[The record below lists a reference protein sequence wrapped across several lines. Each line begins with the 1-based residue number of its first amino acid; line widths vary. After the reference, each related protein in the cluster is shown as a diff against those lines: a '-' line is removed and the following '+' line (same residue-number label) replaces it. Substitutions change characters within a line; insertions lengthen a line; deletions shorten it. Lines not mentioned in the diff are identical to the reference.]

1 MFYYLFEYFEK
12 TYQLTGASLFQ
23 YLSFRSALTFILAL
37 VISTIFGKKIIE
49 FLKSKQIDE
58 NIRKLNLPGEKDKKG
73 TPTMGGIIIVLSTL
87 IPIFLFSDFKNI
99 YILVLII
106 TTIWLTIFGFIDD
119 YIKVFKKNKKGLRGS
134 IKILAQV
141 ILGLFIGLMV
151 YFHPEITTRSV
162 DSNSNSEII
171 LGEKNIKSLNTT
183 VPFFKNNELDYVNVF
198 KMKSD
203 NFNWIFYVIIV
214 TFIIVALSNGTNLTD
229 GLDGLAA
236 GSSSIIVFTLGIFSW
251 ISGNIIFSDYLN
263 IMYLPGIGEIV
274 VFVSALLGGL
284 IGFLWYNTYP
294 AQVFMGDTG
303 SLTIGGII
311 AVIAILV
318 RKELL
323 LPILCGVFLI
333 ETLSVII
340 QVGYFKYTK
349 KKFGVGKRVFLM
361 TPIHHH
367 FQKKGY
373 SESKIVARFWI
384 ISIMLAILSL
394 ITLKIRWL
402 RRKK

>member
-1 MFYYLFEYFEK
+1 MFYYLFEYLEK
-12 TYQLTGASLFQ
+12 NYQLTGASLFQ
-23 YLSFRSALTFILAL
+23 YLSFRSAITFILAII
-37 VISTIFGKKIIE
+37 ISTIFGKKIIQ

-58 NIRKLNLPGEKDKKG
+58 NIRKLDLPGENEKKG
-73 TPTMGGIIIVLSTL
+73 TPTMGGIIIILSTL
-87 IPIFLFSDFKNI
+87 IPIFLFADFKNI
-99 YILVLII
+99 YILILII
-106 TTIWLTIFGFIDD
+106 TTIWLGAFGFADD
-119 YIKVFKKNKKGLRGS
+119 YIKVFKKNKKGLKGR
-134 IKILAQV
+134 IKIFAQV
-141 ILGLFIGLMV
+141 ILGLFIGLTV
-151 YFHPEITTRSV
+151 YFHPEITTR
-162 DSNSNSEII
+162 DSKLTSENKIQI
-171 LGEKNIKSLNTT
+171 NVETINDKNLKTT
-183 VPFFKNNELDYVNVF
+183 VPFFKDNELDYVEVF
-198 KMKSD
+198 RMNS
-203 NFNWIFYVIIV
+203 NNYNWIFYVIIV
-214 TFIIVALSNGTNLTD
+214 TFIIVSLSNGANLTD

-251 ISGNIIFSDYLN
+251 ISGNVIFSDYLN

-274 VFVSALLGGL
+274 VFVAALLGGL

-294 AQVFMGDTG
+294 AQIFMGDTG
-303 SLTIGGII
+303 SLTVGGII

-318 RKELL
+318 RKELI

-349 KKFGVGKRVFLM
+349 KKLGFGKRIFLM

-394 ITLKIRWL
+394 ITLKIR
-402 RRKK
+402 

>member
-1 MFYYLFEYFEK
+1 MLYYLFEYLEK
-12 TYQLTGASLFQ
+12 NYQLTGASLFQ
-23 YLSFRSALTFILAL
+23 YLSFRSAITFILAL
-37 VISTIFGKKIIE
+37 IISTIFGKKIIQ
-49 FLKSKQIDE
+49 FLRSKQIDE
-58 NIRKLNLPGEKDKKG
+58 NIRKLDLPGENEKKG
-73 TPTMGGIIIVLSTL
+73 TPTMGGLIIILSTL
-87 IPIFLFSDFKNI
+87 IPIFLFADFKNI
-99 YILVLII
+99 YILILIV
-106 TTIWLTIFGFIDD
+106 TTIWLGAFGFADD
-119 YIKVFKKNKKGLRGS
+119 YIKVFKKNKEGLKGR

-141 ILGLFIGLMV
+141 LLGLFIGLTI
-151 YFHPEITTRSV
+151 YFHPDITTRDNNPLSK
-162 DSNSNSEII
+162 NKIEIKI
-171 LGEKNIKSLNTT
+171 DANNNKNLTTT
-183 VPFFKNNELDYVNVF
+183 VPFLKDNELDYVKVF
-198 KMKSD
+198 KMKS
-203 NFNWIFYVIIV
+203 NNYNWIFYVIIV
-214 TFIIVALSNGTNLTD
+214 TLIIVSLSNATNLTD

-274 VFVSALLGGL
+274 VFVAALLGAL

-294 AQVFMGDTG
+294 AQIFMGDTG
-303 SLTIGGII
+303 SLTVGGII

-318 RKELL
+318 RKELI

-340 QVGYFKYTK
+340 QVSYFKYTK
-349 KKFGVGKRVFLM
+349 KKLGIGKRIFLM

-384 ISIMLAILSL
+384 VSIMLAILSL
-394 ITLKIRWL
+394 ITLKIR
-402 RRKK
+402 

>member
-58 NIRKLNLPGEKDKKG
+58 NIRELNLPGENDKKG

-151 YFHPEITTRSV
+151 YFHPDITTRNV

-394 ITLKIRWL
+394 ITLKIR
-402 RRKK
+402 

>member
-1 MFYYLFEYFEK
+1 MFYYLFEYLEK
-12 TYQLTGASLFQ
+12 NYQLTGASLFQ
-23 YLSFRSALTFILAL
+23 YLSFRSAITFILAII
-37 VISTIFGKKIIE
+37 ISTIFGKKIIQ

-58 NIRKLNLPGEKDKKG
+58 NIRKLDLPGENEKEG
-73 TPTMGGIIIVLSTL
+73 TPTMGGIIIILSTL
-87 IPIFLFSDFKNI
+87 IPIFLFADFKNI
-99 YILVLII
+99 YILILII
-106 TTIWLTIFGFIDD
+106 TTIWLGAFGFADD
-119 YIKVFKKNKKGLRGS
+119 YIKVFKKNKKGLKGR
-134 IKILAQV
+134 IKIFAQV
-141 ILGLFIGLMV
+141 ILGLFIGLTV
-151 YFHPEITTRSV
+151 YFHPEITTR
-162 DSNSNSEII
+162 DSKLQSENKIQI
-171 LGEKNIKSLNTT
+171 NVETKNDKNLKTT
-183 VPFFKNNELDYVNVF
+183 VPFFKDNELDYVEVF
-198 KMKSD
+198 RMNS
-203 NFNWIFYVIIV
+203 NNYNWIFYVIIV
-214 TFIIVALSNGTNLTD
+214 TFIIVSLSNGTNLTD

-274 VFVSALLGGL
+274 VFVAALLGGL

-294 AQVFMGDTG
+294 AQIFMGDTG
-303 SLTIGGII
+303 SLTVGGII

-318 RKELL
+318 RKELI

-349 KKFGVGKRVFLM
+349 KKLGFGKRIFLM

-394 ITLKIRWL
+394 ITLKIR
-402 RRKK
+402 

>member
-1 MFYYLFEYFEK
+1 MFYYLFEYLEK
-12 TYQLTGASLFQ
+12 NYQLAGASLFQ
-23 YLSFRSALTFILAL
+23 YLSFRSAITFILAL
-37 VISTIFGKKIIE
+37 IISTIFGKKIIQY
-49 FLKSKQIDE
+49 LKSKQIDE
-58 NIRKLNLPGEKDKKG
+58 NIRTLDLPGEDDKKG
-73 TPTMGGIIIVLSTL
+73 TPTMGGIIIILSTL
-87 IPIFLFSDFKNI
+87 IPVLLFADFKNI
-99 YILVLII
+99 YISILII
-106 TTIWLTIFGFIDD
+106 TTIWLGIFGFVDD
-119 YIKVFKKNKKGLRGS
+119 YIKVFRKNKKGLKGR

-141 ILGLFIGLMV
+141 ILGLFIGLTV
-151 YFHPEITTRSV
+151 YFHPEITTRE
-162 DSNSNSEII
+162 NNTTP
-171 LGEKNIKSLNTT
+171 KNKLELQIESKNDKNLKTT
-183 VPFFKNNELDYVNVF
+183 VPFFKNNELDYVKVF

-203 NFNWIFYVIIV
+203 NYNWILYVIII
-214 TFIIVALSNGTNLTD
+214 TFIIVSLSNGTNLTD

-274 VFVSALLGGL
+274 VFVAALLGGL

-294 AQVFMGDTG
+294 AQIFMGDTG
-303 SLTIGGII
+303 SLTVGGII

-318 RKELL
+318 RKELI
-323 LPILCGVFLI
+323 LPILCGVFLV

-340 QVGYFKYTK
+340 QVSYFKYTK
-349 KKFGVGKRVFLM
+349 KKLGVGKRIFLM

-384 ISIMLAILSL
+384 VSIMLAILSL
-394 ITLKIRWL
+394 ITLKIR
-402 RRKK
+402 

>member
-1 MFYYLFEYFEK
+1 MFYYLFEYLEK
-12 TYQLTGASLFQ
+12 NYQLTGASLFQ
-23 YLSFRSALTFILAL
+23 YLSFRSAITFILA
-37 VISTIFGKKIIE
+37 IITSTIFGKKIIQ

-58 NIRKLNLPGEKDKKG
+58 NIRKLDLPGENEKEG
-73 TPTMGGIIIVLSTL
+73 TPTMGGIIIILSTL
-87 IPIFLFSDFKNI
+87 IPIFLFADFKNI
-99 YILVLII
+99 YILILII
-106 TTIWLTIFGFIDD
+106 TTIWLGAFGFADD
-119 YIKVFKKNKKGLRGS
+119 YIKVFKKNKKGLKGR
-134 IKILAQV
+134 IKIFAQI
-141 ILGLFIGLMV
+141 ILGLFIGLTV
-151 YFHPEITTRSV
+151 YFHPEITTR
-162 DSNSNSEII
+162 DSNLISENKIQ
-171 LGEKNIKSLNTT
+171 LNVETKNDKNLKTT
-183 VPFFKNNELDYVNVF
+183 VPFFKDNELDYVEVF
-198 KMKSD
+198 RMNS
-203 NFNWIFYVIIV
+203 NNYNWIFYVIII
-214 TFIIVALSNGTNLTD
+214 TFIIVSLSNGTNLTD

-274 VFVSALLGGL
+274 VFVAALLGGL

-294 AQVFMGDTG
+294 AQIFMGDTG
-303 SLTIGGII
+303 SLTVGGII

-318 RKELL
+318 RKELI

-340 QVGYFKYTK
+340 QVSYFKYTK
-349 KKFGVGKRVFLM
+349 KKFGFGKRIFLM

-394 ITLKIRWL
+394 ITLKIR
-402 RRKK
+402 

>member
-151 YFHPEITTRSV
+151 YFHPEITTRNV
-162 DSNSNSEII
+162 DTNSNTEII

-203 NFNWIFYVIIV
+203 NFNWVFYVIIV

-394 ITLKIRWL
+394 ITLKIR
-402 RRKK
+402 

>member
-1 MFYYLFEYFEK
+1 M
-12 TYQLTGASLFQ
+12 AN
-23 YLSFRSALTFILAL
+23 
-37 VISTIFGKKIIE
+37 
-49 FLKSKQIDE
+49 IDT
-58 NIRKLNLPGEKDKKG
+58 NIDSYSINEL
-73 TPTMGGIIIVLSTL
+73 
-87 IPIFLFSDFKNI
+87 KNI
-99 YILVLII
+99 FNIENNFDKSILE
-106 TTIWLTIFGFIDD
+106 
-119 YIKVFKKNKKGLRGS
+119 KN
-134 IKILAQV
+134 
-141 ILGLFIGLMV
+141 
-151 YFHPEITTRSV
+151 Y
-162 DSNSNSEII
+162 NSKLKQLQQLDNSET
-171 LGEKNIKSLNTT
+171 KNDKSLKTT
-183 VPFFKNNELDYVNVF
+183 VPFFKDNELDYVEVF
-198 KMKSD
+198 KMNS
-203 NFNWIFYVIIV
+203 NNYNWIFYVIIV
-214 TFIIVALSNGTNLTD
+214 TFIIVSLSNGTNLTD

-274 VFVSALLGGL
+274 VFVAALLGGL

-294 AQVFMGDTG
+294 AQIFMGDTG
-303 SLTIGGII
+303 SLTVGGII

-318 RKELL
+318 RKELI

-340 QVGYFKYTK
+340 QVSYFKYTK
-349 KKFGVGKRVFLM
+349 KKLGFGKRIFLM

-394 ITLKIRWL
+394 ITLKIR
-402 RRKK
+402 

>member
-58 NIRKLNLPGEKDKKG
+58 NIRELNLPGENDKKG

-106 TTIWLTIFGFIDD
+106 TTIWLTIFGFLDD

-134 IKILAQV
+134 IKILAQI

-151 YFHPEITTRSV
+151 YFHPEITTRNV
-162 DSNSNSEII
+162 NTNSNSEII
-171 LGEKNIKSLNTT
+171 LGQNNIKSLNTT

-236 GSSSIIVFTLGIFSW
+236 GSSSIIIFTLGIFSW

-333 ETLSVII
+333 ETLSVIV

-394 ITLKIRWL
+394 ITLKIR
-402 RRKK
+402 

>member
-58 NIRKLNLPGEKDKKG
+58 NIRELNLPGEKDKKG

-151 YFHPEITTRSV
+151 CFHPEITTRNV
-162 DSNSNSEII
+162 DSNSNTEII

-394 ITLKIRWL
+394 ITLKIR
-402 RRKK
+402 

>member
-1 MFYYLFEYFEK
+1 MFYYLFEYLEK
-12 TYQLTGASLFQ
+12 NYQLTGASLFQ
-23 YLSFRSALTFILAL
+23 YLSFRSAITFILAII
-37 VISTIFGKKIIE
+37 ISTIFGKKIIQ

-58 NIRKLNLPGEKDKKG
+58 NIRKLDLPGENEKEG
-73 TPTMGGIIIVLSTL
+73 TPTMGGIIIILSTL
-87 IPIFLFSDFKNI
+87 IPIFLFADFKNI
-99 YILVLII
+99 YILILII
-106 TTIWLTIFGFIDD
+106 TTIWLGAFGFADD
-119 YIKVFKKNKKGLRGS
+119 YIKVFKKNKKGLKGR
-134 IKILAQV
+134 IKIFAQV
-141 ILGLFIGLMV
+141 ILGLFIGLTV
-151 YFHPEITTRSV
+151 YFHPEITTR
-162 DSNSNSEII
+162 DSKLPSENKIQI
-171 LGEKNIKSLNTT
+171 NVETKNDKNLKTT
-183 VPFFKNNELDYVNVF
+183 VPFFKDNELDYVEVF
-198 KMKSD
+198 KMNS
-203 NFNWIFYVIIV
+203 NNYNWIFYVIIV
-214 TFIIVALSNGTNLTD
+214 TFIIVSLSNGTNLTD

-274 VFVSALLGGL
+274 VFVAALLGGL

-294 AQVFMGDTG
+294 AQIFMGDTG
-303 SLTIGGII
+303 SLTVGGII

-318 RKELL
+318 RKELI

-349 KKFGVGKRVFLM
+349 KKLGFGKRIFLM

-394 ITLKIRWL
+394 ITLKIR
-402 RRKK
+402 

>member
-1 MFYYLFEYFEK
+1 MFYYLFEYLEK
-12 TYQLTGASLFQ
+12 NYQLTGASLFQ
-23 YLSFRSALTFILAL
+23 YLSFRSAITFILAII
-37 VISTIFGKKIIE
+37 ISTIFGKKIIQ

-58 NIRKLNLPGEKDKKG
+58 NIRKLDLPGENEKEG
-73 TPTMGGIIIVLSTL
+73 TPTMGGIIIILSTL
-87 IPIFLFSDFKNI
+87 IPIFLFADFKNI
-99 YILVLII
+99 YILILII
-106 TTIWLTIFGFIDD
+106 TTIWLGAFGFADD
-119 YIKVFKKNKKGLRGS
+119 YIKVFKKNKKGLKGR
-134 IKILAQV
+134 IKIFAQV
-141 ILGLFIGLMV
+141 ILGLFIGLTV
-151 YFHPEITTRSV
+151 YFHPEITTR
-162 DSNSNSEII
+162 DSKLPSENKIQI
-171 LGEKNIKSLNTT
+171 NVETKNDKNLKTT
-183 VPFFKNNELDYVNVF
+183 VPFFKDNELDYVEVF
-198 KMKSD
+198 KMNS
-203 NFNWIFYVIIV
+203 NNYNWIFYVIIV
-214 TFIIVALSNGTNLTD
+214 TFIIVSLSNGTNLTD

-274 VFVSALLGGL
+274 VFVAALLGGL

-294 AQVFMGDTG
+294 AQIFMGDTG
-303 SLTIGGII
+303 SLTVGGII

-318 RKELL
+318 RKELI

-349 KKFGVGKRVFLM
+349 KKLGFGKRIFLM

-394 ITLKIRWL
+394 ITLKIRW
-402 RRKK
+402 

>member
-1 MFYYLFEYFEK
+1 MFYYLFEYLEK
-12 TYQLTGASLFQ
+12 NYQLTGASLFQ
-23 YLSFRSALTFILAL
+23 YLSFRSAITFILAII
-37 VISTIFGKKIIE
+37 ISTIFGKKIIQ

-58 NIRKLNLPGEKDKKG
+58 NIRKLDLPGENEKEG
-73 TPTMGGIIIVLSTL
+73 TPTMGGIIIILSTL
-87 IPIFLFSDFKNI
+87 IPIFLFADFKNI
-99 YILVLII
+99 YILILII
-106 TTIWLTIFGFIDD
+106 TTIWLGAFGFADD
-119 YIKVFKKNKKGLRGS
+119 YIKVFKKNKKGLKGR
-134 IKILAQV
+134 IKIFAQV
-141 ILGLFIGLMV
+141 ILGLFIGLTV
-151 YFHPEITTRSV
+151 YFHPEITTR
-162 DSNSNSEII
+162 DSKLISENKIQI
-171 LGEKNIKSLNTT
+171 NVETKNDKNLKTT
-183 VPFFKNNELDYVNVF
+183 VPFFKDNELDYVEVF
-198 KMKSD
+198 KMNS
-203 NFNWIFYVIIV
+203 NNYNWIFYVIIV
-214 TFIIVALSNGTNLTD
+214 TFIIVSLSNGTNLTD

-251 ISGNIIFSDYLN
+251 ISGNVIFSDYLN

-274 VFVSALLGGL
+274 VFVAALLGGL

-294 AQVFMGDTG
+294 AQIFMGDTG
-303 SLTIGGII
+303 SLTVGGII

-318 RKELL
+318 RKELI

-349 KKFGVGKRVFLM
+349 KKLGFGKRIFLM

-394 ITLKIRWL
+394 ITLKIRW
-402 RRKK
+402 

>member
-1 MFYYLFEYFEK
+1 MFYYLFEYLEK
-12 TYQLTGASLFQ
+12 NYQLTGASLFQ
-23 YLSFRSALTFILAL
+23 YLSFRSAITFILAII
-37 VISTIFGKKIIE
+37 ISTIFGKKIIQ

-58 NIRKLNLPGEKDKKG
+58 NIRKLDLPGENEKKG
-73 TPTMGGIIIVLSTL
+73 TPTMGGIIIILSTL
-87 IPIFLFSDFKNI
+87 IPIFLFADFKNI
-99 YILVLII
+99 YILILII
-106 TTIWLTIFGFIDD
+106 TTIWLGAFGFADD
-119 YIKVFKKNKKGLRGS
+119 YIKVFKKNKKGLKGR
-134 IKILAQV
+134 IKIFAQV
-141 ILGLFIGLMV
+141 ILGLFIGLTV
-151 YFHPEITTRSV
+151 YFHPEITTR
-162 DSNSNSEII
+162 DTKLPSENKIQI
-171 LGEKNIKSLNTT
+171 NVETKNYKNLKTT
-183 VPFFKNNELDYVNVF
+183 VPFFKDNELDYVEVF
-198 KMKSD
+198 RMNS
-203 NFNWIFYVIIV
+203 NNYNWIFYVIII
-214 TFIIVALSNGTNLTD
+214 TFIIVSLSNGTNLTD

-274 VFVSALLGGL
+274 VFVAALLGGL

-294 AQVFMGDTG
+294 AQIFMGDTG
-303 SLTIGGII
+303 SLTVGGII

-318 RKELL
+318 RKELI

-349 KKFGVGKRVFLM
+349 KKLGFGKRIFLM

-394 ITLKIRWL
+394 ITLKIR
-402 RRKK
+402 

>member
-151 YFHPEITTRSV
+151 YFHPEITTRNV

-183 VPFFKNNELDYVNVF
+183 VPFFKNNELDYVNIF

-384 ISIMLAILSL
+384 VSIMLAILSL
-394 ITLKIRWL
+394 ITLKIR
-402 RRKK
+402 

>member
-1 MFYYLFEYFEK
+1 MFYYLFEYLEK
-12 TYQLTGASLFQ
+12 NYQLAGASLFQ
-23 YLSFRSALTFILAL
+23 YLSFRSAITFILAL
-37 VISTIFGKKIIE
+37 VISTIFGKRIIN

-58 NIRKLNLPGEKDKKG
+58 NIRKLDLPGENAKKG
-73 TPTMGGIIIVLSTL
+73 TPTMGGIIIILSTI
-87 IPIFLFSDFKNI
+87 IPILLFADFKNI
-99 YILVLII
+99 YIIVLII
-106 TTIWLTIFGFIDD
+106 TTVWLGIFGFVDD
-119 YIKVFKKNKKGLRGS
+119 YIKVFKKNKSGLKGS

-141 ILGLFIGLMV
+141 ILGLFIGFTV
-151 YFHPEITTRSV
+151 YFHPDITTRNNEINYKKV
-162 DSNSNSEII
+162 EII
-171 LGEKNIKSLNTT
+171 LDKNENKSLRTT
-183 VPFFKNNELDYVNVF
+183 VPFFKDNELDYVKVF
-198 KMKSD
+198 KMNSE
-203 NFNWIFYVIIV
+203 NFNWIFYVFIV
-214 TFIIVALSNGTNLTD
+214 TFIIVSLSNGTNLTD

-274 VFVSALLGGL
+274 VFVAALLGGL

-294 AQVFMGDTG
+294 AQIFMGDTG
-303 SLTIGGII
+303 SLTVGGII

-318 RKELL
+318 RKELI

-333 ETLSVII
+333 ETLSVIV
-340 QVGYFKYTK
+340 QVSFFKYTK
-349 KKFGVGKRVFLM
+349 KKFGIGRRIFLM

-394 ITLKIRWL
+394 ITLKIRW
-402 RRKK
+402 

>member
-1 MFYYLFEYFEK
+1 MFYYLFEYLEK
-12 TYQLTGASLFQ
+12 NYQLTGASLFQ
-23 YLSFRSALTFILAL
+23 YLSFRSAITFILAII
-37 VISTIFGKKIIE
+37 ISTIFGKKIIQ

-58 NIRKLNLPGEKDKKG
+58 NIRKLDLPGENEKEG
-73 TPTMGGIIIVLSTL
+73 TPTMGGIIIILSTL
-87 IPIFLFSDFKNI
+87 IPIFLFADFKNI
-99 YILVLII
+99 YILILII
-106 TTIWLTIFGFIDD
+106 TTIWLGAFGFADD
-119 YIKVFKKNKKGLRGS
+119 YIKVFKKNKKGLKGR
-134 IKILAQV
+134 IKIFAQV
-141 ILGLFIGLMV
+141 VLGLFIGLTV
-151 YFHPEITTRSV
+151 YFHPEITIR
-162 DSNSNSEII
+162 DSNLTSENKIQI
-171 LGEKNIKSLNTT
+171 NIETKSDKSLKTT
-183 VPFFKNNELDYVNVF
+183 VPFFKDNELDYVEVF
-198 KMKSD
+198 KMNS
-203 NFNWIFYVIIV
+203 NNYNWIFYVIII
-214 TFIIVALSNGTNLTD
+214 TFIIVSLSNGTNLTD

-274 VFVSALLGGL
+274 VFVAALLGGL

-294 AQVFMGDTG
+294 AQIFMGDTG

-318 RKELL
+318 RKELI

-349 KKFGVGKRVFLM
+349 KKLGFGKRIFLM

-394 ITLKIRWL
+394 ITLKIRW
-402 RRKK
+402 

>member
-1 MFYYLFEYFEK
+1 MFYYLFEYLEK
-12 TYQLTGASLFQ
+12 NYQLTGASLFQ
-23 YLSFRSALTFILAL
+23 YLSFRSAITFILAII
-37 VISTIFGKKIIE
+37 ISTIFGKKIIQY
-49 FLKSKQIDE
+49 LKSKQIDE
-58 NIRKLNLPGEKDKKG
+58 NIRKLDLPGENEKEG
-73 TPTMGGIIIVLSTL
+73 TPTMGGIIIILSTL
-87 IPIFLFSDFKNI
+87 IPIFLFADFKNI
-99 YILVLII
+99 YILILII
-106 TTIWLTIFGFIDD
+106 TTIWLGAFGFADD
-119 YIKVFKKNKKGLRGS
+119 YIKVFKKNKKGLKGR
-134 IKILAQV
+134 IKIFAQV
-141 ILGLFIGLMV
+141 ILGLFIGLTV
-151 YFHPEITTRSV
+151 YFHPEITTR
-162 DSNSNSEII
+162 DSNLISENKIQI
-171 LGEKNIKSLNTT
+171 NVETKNDKNLKTT
-183 VPFFKNNELDYVNVF
+183 VPFFKDNELDYVEVF
-198 KMKSD
+198 RMNS
-203 NFNWIFYVIIV
+203 NNYNWIFYVIII
-214 TFIIVALSNGTNLTD
+214 TFIIVSLSNGTNLTD

-274 VFVSALLGGL
+274 VFVAALLGGL

-294 AQVFMGDTG
+294 AQIFMGDTG
-303 SLTIGGII
+303 SLTVGGII

-318 RKELL
+318 RKELI

-349 KKFGVGKRVFLM
+349 KKLGFGKRIFLM

-394 ITLKIRWL
+394 ITLKIR
-402 RRKK
+402 

>member
-1 MFYYLFEYFEK
+1 MFYYLFEYLEK
-12 TYQLTGASLFQ
+12 NYQLTGASLFQ
-23 YLSFRSALTFILAL
+23 YLSFRSAITFILAII
-37 VISTIFGKKIIE
+37 ISTIFGKKIIQ

-58 NIRKLNLPGEKDKKG
+58 NIRKLDLPGENEKKG
-73 TPTMGGIIIVLSTL
+73 TPTMGGIIIILSTL
-87 IPIFLFSDFKNI
+87 IPIFLFADFKNI
-99 YILVLII
+99 YILILII
-106 TTIWLTIFGFIDD
+106 TTIWLGAFGFADD
-119 YIKVFKKNKKGLRGS
+119 YIKVFKKNKKGLKGR
-134 IKILAQV
+134 IKIFAQV
-141 ILGLFIGLMV
+141 ILGLFIGLTV
-151 YFHPEITTRSV
+151 YFHPEITTR
-162 DSNSNSEII
+162 DSKLTSENKIQI
-171 LGEKNIKSLNTT
+171 NVETKNDKNLKTT
-183 VPFFKNNELDYVNVF
+183 VPFFKDNELDYVEVF
-198 KMKSD
+198 RMNS
-203 NFNWIFYVIIV
+203 NNYNWIFYVIIV
-214 TFIIVALSNGTNLTD
+214 TFIIVSLSNGTNLTD

-274 VFVSALLGGL
+274 VFVAALLGGL

-294 AQVFMGDTG
+294 AQIFMGDTG
-303 SLTIGGII
+303 SLTVGGII

-318 RKELL
+318 RKELI

-349 KKFGVGKRVFLM
+349 KKLGFGKRIFLM

-394 ITLKIRWL
+394 ITLKIRW
-402 RRKK
+402 

>member
-151 YFHPEITTRSV
+151 YFHPEITTRNV
-162 DSNSNSEII
+162 DSNSNTEII

-236 GSSSIIVFTLGIFSW
+236 GSSSIIIFTLGIFSW

-394 ITLKIRWL
+394 ITLKIR
-402 RRKK
+402 

>member
-58 NIRKLNLPGEKDKKG
+58 NIRELNLPGENDKKG

-151 YFHPEITTRSV
+151 YFHPEITTRNV
-162 DSNSNSEII
+162 DSNSNTEII

-203 NFNWIFYVIIV
+203 NFNWIFYVIVV

-394 ITLKIRWL
+394 ITLKIR
-402 RRKK
+402 